1 MDLTTALQSARRGI
15 EKNAT
20 SLSSTGEAFLPYWL
34 SELNTEA
41 TASQLALEKILLPY
55 AREAKHL
62 LPALLKGIEQELNSI
77 AKSAH
82 RASRTFY
89 LGGKTLLDA
98 QLREIDTHVRRHNI
112 KSAYI
117 ENHLND
123 ILSQSE
129 LENLGQGFN
138 EERERLC
145 RNMRLMD
152 EGG

>member
-1 MDLTTALQSARRGI
+1 MDLSTALKSARHGI

-20 SLSSTGEAFLPYWL
+20 SLSATGEAFLPYWL
-34 SELNTEA
+34 SELTTEA

-55 AREAKHL
+55 AKEAKHL
-62 LPALLKGIEQELNSI
+62 LPALFKGIELELNSI
-77 AKSAH
+77 ASSAN

-89 LGGKTLLDA
+89 LGGKGLLDA

-117 ENHLND
+117 ENHVTD
-123 ILSQSE
+123 ILSAIE
-129 LENLGQGFN
+129 LEDLGQGFN
-138 EERERLC
+138 DERERLC

>member
-1 MDLTTALQSARRGI
+1 MDLSTALKSARHGI

-20 SLSSTGEAFLPYWL
+20 SLSATGEAFLPYWL
-34 SELNTEA
+34 SELTTEA

-55 AREAKHL
+55 AKEAKHL
-62 LPALLKGIEQELNSI
+62 LPALFKGIELELNSI
-77 AKSAH
+77 ASSAN

-89 LGGKTLLDA
+89 LGGKGLLDA

-117 ENHLND
+117 ENHVTD
-123 ILSQSE
+123 ILSTIE
-129 LENLGQGFN
+129 LEDLGQGFN
-138 EERERLC
+138 DERERLC